1 MGSVLRQVQFSIS
14 GHSLRKPHS
23 KSLYGDGRSQPQTVH
38 ICLTGWNSL
47 LELICSTGGENQ
59 DVLTGF
65 CCLYVHGCSFIIVSP
80 IYAVIKSYSRAPTK
94 Q

>member
-1 MGSVLRQVQFSIS
+1 MSSSLRQLQFSIS

-23 KSLYGDGRSQPQTVH
+23 ESLHGDGRCQPQFT
-38 ICLTGWNSL
+38 
-47 LELICSTGGENQ
+47 ELICGTGGGNQ
-59 DVLTGF
+59 DFLTGF

-80 IYAVIKSYSRAPTK
+80 IFALIKGFNMAPTK